1 MFWPIFEE
9 QRQNNFIST
18 FFFRN
23 QLFLEII
30 NHVATVYMCQS
41 MIINS
46 GSWSFWLKQKLPSWS
61 ASWPE
66 MAPKQRGSSRSTLRP
81 RYIWVPKFGSVPEE
95 SEQDQNPT
103 QTWADPWLTDGPTQS
118 WADSCPWPDSSDYP
132 SQENNQAGSS
142 QDAPGTEAPP
152 WSGPG
157 PEPSKSN
164 HNDSVSMFQC
174 FMFLP
179 KPPGVQLGG
188 HKCRFKAVARG
199 VGLWQGLS
207 STRRGPNGFS
217 SHRFHFSFS
226 DPKAAENGL
235 QPLFSFNVSC
245 DEWLFIIKV
254 L

>member
-1 MFWPIFEE
+1 
-9 QRQNNFIST
+9 
-18 FFFRN
+18 
-23 QLFLEII
+23 
-30 NHVATVYMCQS
+30 MCQS

-179 KPPGVQLGG
+179 KPPGVQLGC
-188 HKCRFKAVARG
+188 HKCRFKGGCARCRTLA
-199 VGLWQGLS
+199 GL
-207 STRRGPNGFS
+207 
-217 SHRFHFSFS
+217 
-226 DPKAAENGL
+226 
-235 QPLFSFNVSC
+235 
-245 DEWLFIIKV
+245 V
-254 L
+254 LNEERTAWIFKP

>member
-1 MFWPIFEE
+1 MARDGPKATGVL
-9 QRQNNFIST
+9 QVN
-18 FFFRN
+18 
-23 QLFLEII
+23 LETKIYLGAQI
-30 NHVATVYMCQS
+30 
-41 MIINS
+41 
-46 GSWSFWLKQKLPSWS
+46 WLG
-61 ASWPE
+61 ARRVRARPE
-66 MAPKQRGSSRSTLRP
+66 S
-81 RYIWVPKFGSVPEE
+81 Y
-95 SEQDQNPT
+95 
-103 QTWADPWLTDGPTQS
+103 PWLTDGPTQS